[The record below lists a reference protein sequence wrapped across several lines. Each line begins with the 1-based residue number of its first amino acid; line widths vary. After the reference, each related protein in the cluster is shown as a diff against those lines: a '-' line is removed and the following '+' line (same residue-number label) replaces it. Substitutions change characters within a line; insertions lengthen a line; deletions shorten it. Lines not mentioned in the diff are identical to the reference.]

1 MPMRMTKRG
10 VGKEL
15 ESMLSEMVE
24 TEEQRRRRV
33 SSRIR
38 NEIRGQVMQDLVE
51 FARMKKLPDRWQ
63 SADQLHKYLDER
75 GYWVSHRH
83 VLASFLSPEACI
95 ELLDKAL
102 DSLVCTHPEIW
113 MRVGNQFM
121 PANPDWSA
129 FAADKANLLQQ
140 EMPGIDR
147 TVLHGGADGESIL
160 FSHDNYAD
168 PRVRDEVAAL
178 RQHLRDSAIPE
189 LGFGTS
195 NDGQTWVMVV
205 WSQDE
210 VVLSRAM
217 MAAWQS
223 AFQGQQVRQA
233 KAA

>member
-1 MPMRMTKRG
+1 
-10 VGKEL
+10 
-15 ESMLSEMVE
+15 MLSEMVE

-33 SSRIR
+33 SSRLR
-38 NEIRGQVMQDLVE
+38 NEIRSQVMLDLVE

-63 SADQLHKYLDER
+63 TTTQLNKYLEDR
-75 GYWVSHRH
+75 GYWVGHRH
-83 VLASFLSPEACI
+83 VLASFLSPEACV

-113 MRVGNQFM
+113 MRAGEQFM

-129 FAADKANLLQQ
+129 FAADKANLLQR
-140 EMPGIDR
+140 EMPNIDR

-168 PRVRDEVAAL
+168 PRVREEVSAL
-178 RQHLRDSAIPE
+178 RQHLRDATIPE
-189 LGFGTS
+189 LGFGIS
-195 NDGQTWVMVV
+195 GDGRTWVMVV

-210 VVLSRAM
+210 ATLSEAM
-217 MAAWQS
+217 LAAWQTS
-223 AFQGQQVRQA
+223 IQGDQYRQS